1 MTIARGA
8 ALGVLALMIVAIF
21 VVMFGNG
28 GGASY
33 KLEFISANQL
43 VKGNQVKVG
52 GTPVGKITKIELSD
66 NNQAQIT
73 VKINDDFAPL
83 HEDSKAVIRQS
94 SLSGVANR
102 YISLTPG
109 PNSGEKLDEGAV
121 IQTDKTTTSVD
132 LDQLFNTL
140 DPATQKG
147 LQQVVQGFGTWYAGR
162 RADTSLASKYF
173 NPALAEFTE
182 VEKQLLSDQDTFT
195 KLIVE
200 GSRALGAIAS
210 RRDDLTNLVSNG
222 NAMNRAIGAE
232 NASLAQALGLL
243 PSTLTNGSDAFVRLR
258 GTLKDLNKLTN
269 VTREQLP
276 GLAPFLNQ
284 LGTLAA
290 ESRPAIR
297 DFRYI
302 VNTSG
307 PNNDITDLTAAFPG
321 LQSTASKSFASSES
335 ALKKSDPVINFIR
348 PYTPEIT
355 SWLTKFGQTA
365 AYYDAEGHYAR
376 VMPGLSAF
384 AYDQP
389 TNTLN
394 ALSPSERAGTL
405 VYNGAIKRCP
415 GAATQAAP
423 DGSSPFTDDGQLTA
437 TDCTP
442 SIVPP
447 GP

>member
-1 MTIARGA
+1 MTPARGA
-8 ALGVLALMIVAIF
+8 AVAALVVMVVALF
-21 VVMFGNG
+21 VVMFGSG
-28 GGASY
+28 GGAEY
-33 KLEFISANQL
+33 KLEFQSANQL

-52 GTPVGKITKIELSD
+52 GIAVGKITKIELSD

-73 VKINDDFAPL
+73 VKVNDDFAPL
-83 HEDSKAVIRQS
+83 HDGTKAVIRQT

-102 YISLTPG
+102 YISLAPG
-109 PNSGEKLDEGAV
+109 PNNAEKLDDGAV
-121 IQTDKTTTSVD
+121 IPTDKTTTSVD
-132 LDQLFNTL
+132 LDQLFNTF
-140 DPATQKG
+140 DPDTRKG
-147 LQQVVQGFGTWYAGR
+147 LAQVVQGFGNWYAGR

-173 NPALAEFTE
+173 NPALAEFTD
-182 VEKQLLSDQDTFT
+182 VEKQLLADQGTFT

-200 GSRALGAIAS
+200 GSRAVNAIAS

-222 NAMNRAIGAE
+222 NAMMSAIGAE
-232 NASLAQALGLL
+232 NASLGQALGLL
-243 PSTLTNGSDAFVRLR
+243 PSTLETGSNTFVRLR
-258 GTLKDLNKLTN
+258 ATLKDLNELTN
-269 VTREQLP
+269 VTRDNIE

-290 ESRPAIR
+290 ESRPAIK

-302 VNTSG
+302 VNTKG
-307 PNNDITDLTAAFPG
+307 PNNDATDLTANFPS
-321 LQSTASKSFASSES
+321 LQQTASKSFKVSES

-355 SWLTKFGQTA
+355 AWLTKFGQTT

-376 VMPGLSAF
+376 VMPVLSAF
-384 AYDQP
+384 SYDQP

-394 ALSPSERAGTL
+394 ALSPSERAGSL

-415 GAATQAAP
+415 GAGTQAAQ

-437 TDCTP
+437 NDCNPT
-442 SIVPP
+442 ILPP